1 MSSHGT
7 ARRPLRPAPRG
18 TRSGFTLVEL
28 LVVVGIIAILIAILM
43 PALGRA
49 RDQANGV
56 KCSSNMRMLMTGAL
70 LFAQDNKG
78 HLFGNWSDAG
88 NADEAKRDFLAG
100 GTRDWRQAPQAGTL
114 FRYVRDVNVYRC
126 PSRGSTQ
133 GGETIGGGASNGH
146 FDYSACLML
155 TGARVSNIKTQST
168 YLYMNQGTRAA
179 FQGDPMGA
187 QTAKGMATCRD
198 LLPTPVF
205 VEESAY
211 HGAFHNI
218 EGGWSNVDEHSDHHR
233 NGSYYAS
240 IDGSVHWFN
249 GRRRPI
255 KNHTQGQHDPAEAWQ
270 WITVSPTRGEVQM
283 GQYGKQWGWFDSNRP
298 FAGS

>member
-1 MSSHGT
+1 MSSHET
-7 ARRPLRPAPRG
+7 ARIASRHPLDGRRH
-18 TRSGFTLVEL
+18 GFTLVEL

-56 KCSSNMRMLMTGAL
+56 KCASNLRTMMTAALM
-70 LFAQDNKG
+70 FAQDHKG

-88 NADEAKRDFLAG
+88 NDDEEKRDFLAG
-100 GTRDWRQAPQAGTL
+100 GTRNWRMAPQAGTL
-114 FRYVRDVNVYRC
+114 WRYIKDENVYRC

-155 TGARVSNIKTQST
+155 TGARVSNVKTQSL
-168 YLYMNQGTRAA
+168 YLYMSQGTRAA
-179 FQGDPMGA
+179 FQGDPNGA
-187 QTAKGMATCRD
+187 VNARRMATGTD
-198 LLPTPVF
+198 LRPTPVF

-255 KNHTQGQHDPAEAWQ
+255 KNHTQGQHDPSEAWQ

-283 GQYGKQWGWFDSNRP
+283 GQYGKQWGWFDSNRA
-298 FAGS
+298 FGGS